1 MKKFYLFFL
10 FLGLSLCSFAQSYD
24 YLTLRTADG
33 TEKSLSVDGLRITF
47 SDGKLLARNGKE
59 EAQVA
64 LADMACMFF
73 ATTPTAIES
82 LAAADADGLRV
93 QIRGGRLVT
102 NAPAGSEI
110 QVYTLDGRRAP
121 QQGLGNGAYLVR
133 VNGRTFKV
141 LAR

>member
-10 FLGLSLCSFAQSYD
+10 FLGFSLCSFAQSYD
-24 YLTLRTADG
+24 FLTLRTADG
-33 TEKSLSVDGLRITF
+33 TEQSLAIDGLRITF
-47 SDGKLLARNGKE
+47 SDGKLLASNGKE

-64 LADMACMFF
+64 LSDMACMFF
-73 ATTPTAIES
+73 STTRTAIES
-82 LAAADADGLRV
+82 LPAADADGLRV
-93 QIRGGRLVT
+93 QIRGGRLLT

-110 QVYTLDGRRAP
+110 QVYTFDGRRAP